1 MKLADTQDLGS
12 CGIKPVQVQLLSP
25 AYLNM
30 KKIKLGK
37 LEIIVFICGACVMI
51 LELVGARLLA
61 PYLGTSIYVWASLI
75 GIILGA
81 LSLGYWL
88 GGRLADRK
96 PEYVYLAA
104 VILIGAVYIGLIP
117 LFKDVVLRL
126 SALGGIKV
134 GSIIS
139 ASFLFIAPS
148 VFLGMVSP
156 YALRLKIKSLKT
168 SGNTAGNLYALSTL
182 GSISGTF
189 LAGFYLIPN
198 FQLTDILFGIGVALI
213 FVAFLTHP
221 KKLLPSIIVLV
232 LILLA
237 LPVIKLRAL
246 NSPFLVD
253 KDSAYNHIRIYDTKN
268 IKGRPIRILQL
279 EVGPHSGIYLD
290 NLNELLFDYTKF
302 YRLDDFFN
310 SKINKALMIGGG
322 GYSVPRDFVV
332 RHPEGKIDVVEI
344 DPEVTKLAKIYFNL
358 EESDCLHIF
367 NEDGRSFLNKTQ
379 EKYDV
384 IYNDAFNSSY
394 SVPYELT
401 TKEALQRMS
410 KILSDDGVLIVNIIS
425 ALQGNKAEFFL
436 SEFKTIKSV
445 FPKVYVF
452 PINNEKI
459 EAVQN
464 VMIVASKDNGFDFEK
479 KSKETQNEETLE
491 YLKHY
496 LGENLTTSKHIPILT
511 DNYAPVEYLV
521 GKML

>member
-1 MKLADTQDLGS
+1 
-12 CGIKPVQVQLLSP
+12 
-25 AYLNM
+25 M

-37 LEIIVFICGACVMI
+37 LEIVVFVCGACVMI

-96 PEYVYLAA
+96 PEYVYLAEI
-104 VILIGAVYIGLIP
+104 ILISAVYIGLIP
-117 LFKDVVLRL
+117 LFKDEILRL
-126 SALGGIKV
+126 SALGGIKA
-134 GSIIS
+134 GSIMA
-139 ASFLFIAPS
+139 ASFLFIVPS
-148 VFLGMVSP
+148 VLLGMVSP

-168 SGNTAGNLYALSTL
+168 SGNTVGNLYALSTL

-189 LAGFYLIPN
+189 LAGFYLIPS
-198 FQLTDILFGIGVALI
+198 FQLTDILFGIGVVLV
-213 FVAFLTHP
+213 FVAFLAHP
-221 KKLLPSIIVLV
+221 KKLLPNIVVLV

-237 LPVIKLRAL
+237 LPVIKLKEL

-253 KDSAYNHIRIYDTKN
+253 KDSAYNHIRIYDTKDT
-268 IKGRPIRILQL
+268 KERSIRILQL

-290 NLNELLFDYTKF
+290 NLNELLFDYTKL
-302 YRLDDFFN
+302 YRLGDFFN
-310 SKINKALMIGGG
+310 SKIKKALMIGGG
-322 GYSVPRDFVV
+322 GYSVPRDFLL

-344 DPEVTKLAKIYFNL
+344 DPEVTNLAKIYFNL
-358 EESDCLHIF
+358 KKDNRLRIF
-367 NEDGRSFLNKTQ
+367 HEDGRSFLNKTQ

-384 IYNDAFNSSY
+384 IFNDAFNSSC

-452 PINNEKI
+452 PVNNEEI
-459 EAVQN
+459 GAVQN
-464 VMIVASKDNGFDFEK
+464 VMIVASKNNGFDFEK
-479 KSKETQNEETLE
+479 KRKETQNEETLE

-496 LGENLTTSKHIPILT
+496 LGENLTIPKRTPILT